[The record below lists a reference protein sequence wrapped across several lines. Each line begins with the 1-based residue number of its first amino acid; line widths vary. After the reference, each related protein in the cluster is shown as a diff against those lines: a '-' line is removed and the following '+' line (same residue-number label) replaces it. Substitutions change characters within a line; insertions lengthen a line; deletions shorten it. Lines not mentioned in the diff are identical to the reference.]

1 MNLRYILFQ
10 MALFLGFVAFH
21 AYIQS
26 KIQVI
31 NYWMTIILFSLYI
44 IQFVLFVELFVKT
57 NDGNWQNLLKLE
69 DVDSLNLQITS
80 VKIKIDEE
88 ISLKGV
94 IIKGK
99 NVADSKK
106 KQYPG
111 VILHHGFTAKKEK
124 MYEYA
129 FPIALKGYIV
139 LAVDARGHGESRSL
153 YKSAKMDDWYL
164 GDDEGIFPDFNKI
177 VDFFAKNS
185 LVDEERIAC
194 IGHSMGGTICLSY
207 GITHPKIK
215 IAIGISALYSFKDF
229 VYNSSNKI
237 PFSLP
242 WLYKTALRVKM
253 SFKKEMAVEEK
264 FSPKFFFQK
273 MDKEKVREKVRLVH
287 TKNDHLVL
295 FQYNFKKMQ
304 KDLQLPS
311 HYILTPEKGDHEL
324 RGQETLITERI
335 LTWLENEL

>member
-111 VILHHGFTAKKEK
+111 VILHHGFT
-124 MYEYA
+124 
-129 FPIALKGYIV
+129 
-139 LAVDARGHGESRSL
+139 
-153 YKSAKMDDWYL
+153 
-164 GDDEGIFPDFNKI
+164 
-177 VDFFAKNS
+177 
-185 LVDEERIAC
+185 
-194 IGHSMGGTICLSY
+194 
-207 GITHPKIK
+207 
-215 IAIGISALYSFKDF
+215 
-229 VYNSSNKI
+229 
-237 PFSLP
+237 
-242 WLYKTALRVKM
+242 
-253 SFKKEMAVEEK
+253 
-264 FSPKFFFQK
+264 
-273 MDKEKVREKVRLVH
+273 
-287 TKNDHLVL
+287 
-295 FQYNFKKMQ
+295 
-304 KDLQLPS
+304 
-311 HYILTPEKGDHEL
+311 
-324 RGQETLITERI
+324 
-335 LTWLENEL
+335 